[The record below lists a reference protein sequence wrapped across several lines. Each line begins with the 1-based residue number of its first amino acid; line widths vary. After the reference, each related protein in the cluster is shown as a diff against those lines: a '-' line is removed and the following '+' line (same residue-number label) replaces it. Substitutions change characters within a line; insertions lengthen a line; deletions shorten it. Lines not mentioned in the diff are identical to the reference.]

1 MIYSTGFHGIY
12 FRVKGSGER
21 VKGFRLK
28 VKGLGCTAL

>member
-1 MIYSTGFHGIY
+1 MIYGTGFYGMY
-12 FRVKGSGER
+12 SRVKGSGKR